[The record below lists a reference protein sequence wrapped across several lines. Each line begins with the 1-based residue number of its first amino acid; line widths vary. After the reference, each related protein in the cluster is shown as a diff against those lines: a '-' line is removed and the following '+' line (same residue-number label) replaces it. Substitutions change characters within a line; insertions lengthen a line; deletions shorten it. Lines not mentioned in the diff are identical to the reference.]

1 MAELRR
7 HHICAFSVGGSQAQG
22 QHCLA
27 GGRASGVACATCFT
41 QMSSWLCA
49 LCAAGDPSIGACGSG
64 TIRFKVTAVS
74 QCGPRDRLQSC
85 EPGGVCHTDPPV
97 PFWLWLASA
106 REELQNYMINMLN
119 DTRRCQGTCV
129 QSHMCYEASSSDRQS
144 LPGSGPL
151 RSEALLL
158 PHSISAMP
166 KGLLCQYDLI
176 TQPWASCTP
185 RAGACPT
192 L

>member
-1 MAELRR
+1 MGLLVQRVLHRCRPGFAPCVQLVIHQSARAGQAPSGSKSMPHRNAVHATTSILR
-7 HHICAFSVGGSQAQG
+7 
-22 QHCLA
+22 A
-27 GGRASGVACATCFT
+27 GRC
-41 QMSSWLCA
+41 
-49 LCAAGDPSIGACGSG
+49 
-64 TIRFKVTAVS
+64 
-74 QCGPRDRLQSC
+74 
-85 EPGGVCHTDPPV
+85 VCDTDPLV
-97 PFWLWLASA
+97 SLWLWLASA